1 MVVDILAEELHW
13 DKKRKEQELEQGA
26 RFLGTMGLPPS
37 LTEKNPF
44 TWKEESTLA
53 SLLNSL
59 RSLVGLKPTV
69 ERRAAAEII
78 YSRAQFEAGEIE
90 ELRTAFSSHVKQQ
103 ETSGSLTGSSPH
115 IRVPRQ
121 ALFDIIKGL
130 SNFDAIKP
138 KDYEYVLEE
147 AGFAKQAEVDFDE
160 FVEVCRPV
168 YPRNSI
174 PGLTPMLHCRSVLS
188 FARSCSLRGSP
199 RLARQSAE
207 GSPLRRAVVGC
218 NSVVEKYV
226 IVWAPKVL
234 LNLFVPKFSCFNRVC
249 QCHDTVD
256 SSISRGK
263 LCRPV

>member
-44 TWKEESTLA
+44 IWKEESTLT

-90 ELRTAFSSHVKQQ
+90 ELRTAFSSHVKPAGAEQ
-103 ETSGSLTGSSPH
+103 ETSGSLNGSSPH

-121 ALFDIIKGL
+121 ALFGIIKGL

-160 FVEVCRPV
+160 FVEVCHPV
-168 YPRNSI
+168 YPRTSI
-174 PGLTPMLHCRSVLS
+174 PGLTPMLHSD
-188 FARSCSLRGSP
+188 LR
-199 RLARQSAE
+199 
-207 GSPLRRAVVGC
+207 
-218 NSVVEKYV
+218 
-226 IVWAPKVL
+226 
-234 LNLFVPKFSCFNRVC
+234 
-249 QCHDTVD
+249 
-256 SSISRGK
+256 
-263 LCRPV
+263 

>member
-1 MVVDILAEELHW
+1 MSLVIDAEIRYAARNEYAQTAVDVLARRTRLSFLNAQAALESLPMVVDILAEELHW

-44 TWKEESTLA
+44 TWKEESTLT

-90 ELRTAFSSHVKQQ
+90 ELRTAFSSHVKPTGAEQ
-103 ETSGSLTGSSPH
+103 EASGSLTGSSPQV
-115 IRVPRQ
+115 RVPRQ

-160 FVEVCRPV
+160 FVEVGHPV
-168 YPRNSI
+168 YPRTSI
-174 PGLTPMLHCRSVLS
+174 P
-188 FARSCSLRGSP
+188 
-199 RLARQSAE
+199 
-207 GSPLRRAVVGC
+207 
-218 NSVVEKYV
+218 
-226 IVWAPKVL
+226 
-234 LNLFVPKFSCFNRVC
+234 
-249 QCHDTVD
+249 
-256 SSISRGK
+256 
-263 LCRPV
+263 